1 MRESYIMKTV
11 RSHGRGEVTRSGAGA
26 GRTLGS
32 GSGSRCQLRENH
44 QTKRSSSSS
53 ILVSI
58 QDNKDRHRQVYK
70 PMKLELRPI
79 ILLLFLSQQKR
90 TTTGEWNKKNEIHLF
105 TTCLISTIIILNF
118 DLKVDYVT
126 VISWL
131 NVSVRHWWKCMDNKP
146 WQIERVN
153 QEQE

>member
-1 MRESYIMKTV
+1 MKTV

-26 GRTLGS
+26 GRSLGS

-58 QDNKDRHRQVYK
+58 QDNKDRHRQVCK

-90 TTTGEWNKKNEIHLF
+90 TTTGEWSKKNEIHLF